1 MTCAEA
7 THPASPSIDA
17 YLWDSIGASAIET
30 RDTGATTAVLVL
42 RRQGILRW
50 ARYVA
55 RRVGTEATTE
65 LTAAGVASDSSPS
78 EMHLPCTG
86 PIRP

>member
-7 THPASPSIDA
+7 THPASPSTDV
-17 YLWDSIGASAIET
+17 YLWDSIGASAIVT

-42 RRQGILRW
+42 RRQGILGR

-55 RRVGTEATTE
+55 RRVGTEATAE
-65 LTAAGVASDSSPS
+65 LTAARVASDSSPS
-78 EMHLPCTG
+78 ETHLPCTG